1 MIQDALE
8 DKISDYLLSGKLKPG
23 DTALIKVLKGEINL
37 VSKSPK
43 KSETI
48 HSDPS

>member
-1 MIQDALE
+1 LE
-8 DKISDYLLSGKLKPG
+8 DKISDYLLAGKLKPG
-23 DTALIKVLKGEINL
+23 DTALFKILKGEINL

-48 HSDPS
+48 PSDPS